1 MSQPTTTKYPAEFK
15 ERAVKLAVESEQPI
29 AQTARDLGVNENTL
43 HTWIGK
49 YHRAERQEK
58 EGNDEHLYEELK
70 RLRKENARL
79 KEEREILI
87 KKGGGVLCATA
98 AVKYAWMHQ
107 QQAEFPV
114 SRLCRTLAV
123 SRSGYYE
130 WLGRPPSTQAA
141 DQQLQEKVQR
151 YFTQGRGTY
160 GTRRIKH
167 LLAQEGLQVSRRR
180 IGRVLA
186 QAGLRCKTRRRC
198 KAPIAAGQAQTV
210 APNQLNREFT
220 VKEPDT
226 VYVGDITYL
235 PTGEGWLYLA
245 VVLDLCS
252 RAVVG
257 WSMADHM
264 RAELVNQALA
274 MAIYQRRPAT
284 GLIMHTDRGSQYGAD
299 SYQQLLVQHGIQP
312 SMSRKGN
319 CWDNAVAES
328 FFHTLKTELTYLEDF
343 DTREQAQTVVFEYIE
358 VFYNRQRCHSANGYL
373 APLAYEQVLQTN
385 GIFCPEKC

>member
-1 MSQPTTTKYPAEFK
+1 M
-15 ERAVKLAVESEQPI
+15 
-29 AQTARDLGVNENTL
+29 
-43 HTWIGK
+43 
-49 YHRAERQEK
+49 
-58 EGNDEHLYEELK
+58 
-70 RLRKENARL
+70 
-79 KEEREILI
+79 
-87 KKGGGVLCATA
+87 
-98 AVKYAWMHQ
+98 
-107 QQAEFPV
+107 
-114 SRLCRTLAV
+114 SRLCRVFAV

-130 WLGRPPSTQAA
+130 WLRRPPCALAEAEQA
-141 DQQLQEKVQR
+141 LQDKITR
-151 YFTQGRGTY
+151 YFAQGRGTY

-167 LLAQEGLQVSRRR
+167 LLTQDGLQVSRRR
-180 IGRVLA
+180 IGRILT
-186 QAGLRCKTRRRC
+186 QAGLRCKTRRKY
-198 KAPIAAGQAQTV
+198 KAPTTAGQAQTA

-220 VKEPDT
+220 VQAPDK

-257 WSMADHM
+257 WAMADHM

-274 MAIYQRRPAT
+274 MAISQRRPAA
-284 GLIMHTDRGSQYGAD
+284 GLMMHTDRGSQYGAD
-299 SYQQLLVQHGIQP
+299 SYRQLLGQHGIQS

-328 FFHTLKTELTYLEDF
+328 FFHTLKTELIYREDF
-343 DTREQAQTVVFEYIE
+343 DTREQAQMVVFEYIE

-385 GIFCPEKC
+385 GILCPEKC